1 MSVKRLFL
9 VDPYNDEHIAMIH
22 QFEDEN
28 DIIEKISASLGVL
41 RASMN
46 QDNYQHM
53 KKESNEIEEDLFIE
67 KNYKIEDMCH
77 IHGEKDR
84 KIAKITMSN
93 IKDKRK
99 NRKLLSLATNY
110 VFLSLDFEEV
120 YVEIKDKDKSLKEYL
135 ENTGYENL
143 GDEDGK
149 IIFLKDRE
157 EEKNMQ
163 RMIA

>member
-46 QDNYQHM
+46 QYNYQHM
-53 KKESNEIEEDLFIE
+53 KKENNEIEEDLFIE

-84 KIAKITMSN
+84 KIAKITMAPLKN
-93 IKDKRK
+93 KEK

-110 VFLSLDFEEV
+110 VFSSLDFEEV
-120 YVEIKDKDKSLKEYL
+120 YIEIKDKDKSLKSYL
-135 ENTGYENL
+135 ETSGYENL

>member
-53 KKESNEIEEDLFIE
+53 KKENNEIEEDLFIE

-84 KIAKITMSN
+84 KIAKITMAPLKN
-93 IKDKRK
+93 KEK

-110 VFLSLDFEEV
+110 VFSSLDFEEV
-120 YVEIKDKDKSLKEYL
+120 YIEIKDKDKSLKSYL
-135 ENTGYENL
+135 ETSGYENL

>member
-84 KIAKITMSN
+84 KIAKITMAPLKN
-93 IKDKRK
+93 KEK

-120 YVEIKDKDKSLKEYL
+120 YVEIKDKDKSLKNYL
-135 ENTGYENL
+135 ETTGFENL

>member
-1 MSVKRLFL
+1 
-9 VDPYNDEHIAMIH
+9 
-22 QFEDEN
+22 
-28 DIIEKISASLGVL
+28 
-41 RASMN
+41 
-46 QDNYQHM
+46 
-53 KKESNEIEEDLFIE
+53 
-67 KNYKIEDMCH
+67 
-77 IHGEKDR
+77 
-84 KIAKITMSN
+84 MSN